1 MGVDADE
8 RVAVAAFVRQGDCEL
23 ERSAAIALGHHATAA

>member
-8 RVAVAAFVRQGDCEL
+8 RVAVSAFVRQGQCER